1 MKEKSIKKQNRVFA
15 SISAVVSFLILILV
29 GAGCKDETENSDVSM
44 LSDLSFDLP
53 DNVVL
58 VMKKIPAGTFVMGS
72 PVHELGRREA
82 EFQHQVTL
90 TNDFWLGQ
98 YEVTQ
103 AQYEGVMGQN
113 PSTFQGDNLP
123 VECVSWKDA
132 VAYCKKLNEMFAD
145 RLPRG
150 YAFALPTE
158 AQWEYAC
165 RAGTTTALNSGKDLT
180 CEIGSCP
187 NLDEVGW
194 YFKSSMSGGLT
205 AFMVPRAYA
214 PTDQLL
220 GTLAHGG
227 NRGIETHPVG
237 QKKPNAWGL
246 YDMHGNVWE
255 WCLDIFDAYPD
266 DNETDPQKIP
276 SFQDKLFRTSLCHV
290 ARGGSW
296 YFQAFYCRSAYRFNF
311 EPDTSAF
318 FLGFRVAL
326 SKVP

>member
-1 MKEKSIKKQNRVFA
+1 
-15 SISAVVSFLILILV
+15 
-29 GAGCKDETENSDVSM
+29 
-44 LSDLSFDLP
+44 
-53 DNVVL
+53 
-58 VMKKIPAGTFVMGS
+58 
-72 PVHELGRREA
+72 
-82 EFQHQVTL
+82 
-90 TNDFWLGQ
+90 
-98 YEVTQ
+98 
-103 AQYEGVMGQN
+103 
-113 PSTFQGDNLP
+113 
-123 VECVSWKDA
+123 
-132 VAYCKKLNEMFAD
+132 
-145 RLPRG
+145 
-150 YAFALPTE
+150 
-158 AQWEYAC
+158 
-165 RAGTTTALNSGKDLT
+165 
-180 CEIGSCP
+180 
-187 NLDEVGW
+187 
-194 YFKSSMSGGLT
+194 MSGGFT

>member
-145 RLPRG
+145 
-150 YAFALPTE
+150 
-158 AQWEYAC
+158 
-165 RAGTTTALNSGKDLT
+165 
-180 CEIGSCP
+180 
-187 NLDEVGW
+187 
-194 YFKSSMSGGLT
+194 
-205 AFMVPRAYA
+205 
-214 PTDQLL
+214 
-220 GTLAHGG
+220 
-227 NRGIETHPVG
+227 
-237 QKKPNAWGL
+237 
-246 YDMHGNVWE
+246 
-255 WCLDIFDAYPD
+255 
-266 DNETDPQKIP
+266 
-276 SFQDKLFRTSLCHV
+276 
-290 ARGGSW
+290 
-296 YFQAFYCRSAYRFNF
+296 
-311 EPDTSAF
+311 
-318 FLGFRVAL
+318 
-326 SKVP
+326 